1 MRVSSSFSG
10 YRFEEG
16 YAFSMPS
23 STSTTFDHISTLE
36 VREEIFEV
44 AKRGLAK
51 VFQLD
56 FDEVE
61 SRKPSDRD
69 IVELAEI
76 ISIMKEPEGEA

>member
-1 MRVSSSFSG
+1 
-10 YRFEEG
+10 
-16 YAFSMPS
+16 MPS